1 MRLLVLILV
10 FLLLIGACGIGIYH
24 FSHTDALKAEMN
36 NSVSSASANK
46 EWRVIIEGDRI
57 QELEIKETEEI
68 IYKYDIID
76 GYCLS
81 VDDLEDIFARADD
94 LDLKI
99 VEDRSK
105 PVFVEDIQNIQ
116 KAILGEKSEKP
127 TEKIYKLSR
136 YNKRGTDIAIL
147 DTGCAY
153 ESLTEMNFVG
163 GNSYADDENGHG
175 TAIASIIKDIAP
187 RSNLFIAKI
196 ADKNGDAHASDIIA
210 GIDWAVKNNVDIIT
224 LNVYNRIGKEDLCPV
239 TLAIENAVKKGV
251 VCVLPAGNSGED
263 VKNFQPSNS
272 ENAIVVMS
280 CNSKSKPSSFSNWGG
295 DIFALGEDIATESIK
310 NPKIGEEMNDE
321 RVKVGGTSFASA
333 EVTGAA
339 ALLEEKNPL
348 LAPDDIKSIL
358 WKSSK
363 NKGEYY
369 RGIGELDIEEAL
381 KRCPKMKEVII

>member
-1 MRLLVLILV
+1 
-10 FLLLIGACGIGIYH
+10 
-24 FSHTDALKAEMN
+24 
-36 NSVSSASANK
+36 
-46 EWRVIIEGDRI
+46 
-57 QELEIKETEEI
+57 
-68 IYKYDIID
+68 
-76 GYCLS
+76 
-81 VDDLEDIFARADD
+81 
-94 LDLKI
+94 
-99 VEDRSK
+99 
-105 PVFVEDIQNIQ
+105 
-116 KAILGEKSEKP
+116 
-127 TEKIYKLSR
+127 
-136 YNKRGTDIAIL
+136 
-147 DTGCAY
+147 
-153 ESLTEMNFVG
+153 MNFVG

-187 RSNLFIAKI
+187 RSNLFITKI

-363 NKGEYY
+363 NKGQYY

>member
-1 MRLLVLILV
+1 MRLLVLILA
-10 FLLLIGACGIGIYH
+10 FLLLIGACGIGTYL
-24 FSHTDALKAEMN
+24 FSHTDALKVEMN
-36 NSVSSASANK
+36 NSVSSASAN
-46 EWRVIIEGDRI
+46 
-57 QELEIKETEEI
+57 
-68 IYKYDIID
+68 
-76 GYCLS
+76 
-81 VDDLEDIFARADD
+81 FARADD

-105 PVFVEDIQNIQ
+105 PIFVKDIQNIQ

-153 ESLTEMNFVG
+153 ESLTEINFVG

-196 ADKNGDAHASDIIA
+196 ADKNGNAYASDIIA

-224 LNVYNRIGKEDLCPV
+224 LNVYSRIGKEDLCPV

-280 CNSKSKPSSFSNWGG
+280 CNSKSEPSFFSNWGG
-295 DIFALGEDIATESIK
+295 DIFALGEGIATESIK
-310 NPKIGEEMNDE
+310 NPRIGEEMGNE
-321 RVKVGGTSFASA
+321 RVKVDGTSFASA

-358 WKSSK
+358 WESSK
-363 NKGEYY
+363 NEGQYY